1 MKKLFYGW
9 YVALACGIGLACGLA
24 TVLIYTFG
32 VFVTPLRQE
41 FGWSQT
47 EAFSALF
54 LSVLTITFVAPFF
67 GMLVDRLGARRVIL
81 VGLVFE
87 AALVASF

>member
-1 MKKLFYGW
+1 MNRKIFYGW

-24 TVLIYTFG
+24 TVLTYTFG

-47 EAFSALF
+47 EAFTALF
-54 LSVLTITFVAPFF
+54 LSVLTILTWLLKHEYWRDVH
-67 GMLVDRLGARRVIL
+67 
-81 VGLVFE
+81 
-87 AALVASF
+87 